1 MKKKPRKQTP
11 RERALV
17 RAVNE
22 VLRAYS
28 DFYTCPDC
36 QRDDGHDEAC
46 LTTTLRRALRVKP

>member
-1 MKKKPRKQTP
+1 MKKKPRKQTR
-11 RERALV
+11 RERALSCAV
-17 RAVNE
+17 RE

-36 QRDDGHDEAC
+36 LRDDGHDEAC